1 MKKSTKPLLNEY
13 IHKLEYASQL
23 RCFPNDKDLS
33 LFESSSLNQIG
44 KLLEYIYRIIREIRD
59 GKKPRK
65 EIDMIRNCRIELEE
79 LRMKK

>member
-1 MKKSTKPLLNEY
+1 MKKPDKLLLNEY

-23 RCFPNDKDLS
+23 RCFLNDKNLS

-44 KLLEYIYRIIREIRD
+44 KLLEYIYRIVREIRD

-65 EIDMIRNCRIELEE
+65 EIDMIRKCRIELEE
-79 LRMKK
+79 F